1 MRTLQVRVIIE
12 RLVRK
17 LDFESVSE
25 HLPEGE
31 RKLLV
36 HIRREHVRKAKKGQ
50 SEAGSEV
57 GNSSLHFFKIYNL
70 HIVYWCNKKGSVAPN
85 MHPQFDAEN
94 EVSMLYQQLGAVP
107 NKDHISKEI
116 RLWHDMALLHSR
128 GTKIALLI
136 APLRWQFQLPHFQ
149 EHTLAFRISLFRK
162 DMLSAAQHCCG
173 SISYA

>member
-57 GNSSLHFFKIYNL
+57 GNTGQNTRVAHDQLMKHA
-70 HIVYWCNKKGSVAPN
+70 CNCS
-85 MHPQFDAEN
+85 
-94 EVSMLYQQLGAVP
+94 
-107 NKDHISKEI
+107 
-116 RLWHDMALLHSR
+116 
-128 GTKIALLI
+128 T
-136 APLRWQFQLPHFQ
+136 
-149 EHTLAFRISLFRK
+149 
-162 DMLSAAQHCCG
+162 
-173 SISYA
+173 